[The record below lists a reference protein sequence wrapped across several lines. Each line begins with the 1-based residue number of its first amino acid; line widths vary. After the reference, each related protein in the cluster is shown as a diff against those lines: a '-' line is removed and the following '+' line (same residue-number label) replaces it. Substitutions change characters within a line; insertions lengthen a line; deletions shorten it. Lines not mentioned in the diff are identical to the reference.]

1 MEEGKIRD
9 MKTVSIEAV
18 VRKLWKGRMFIL
30 KWCAIVVA
38 CSIAYILCIP
48 RGYKSGV
55 VLLPEEASSGG
66 LSGNLGSLASLAGI
80 KMGNLEN
87 KDAISPEFYPKI
99 ISSAPFVL
107 DLMDVPVRMEKEKK
121 TVSFYTYMIEYQKGP
136 WWGSVFAWL
145 RPEEKEKEIEATS
158 TFTLGDSVKIYQLT
172 KKQHEFMKAVKGMIA
187 CRVDKKTDLVTIE
200 VEMQDPVIAA
210 YMADVVRKNL
220 QNYIVDYR
228 TSKAR
233 NDMEYMEQIT
243 EKGRTDYLEAQRKY
257 VDFADAYKELA
268 MERFAQEGNRLET
281 EMQMARTVYTQSF
294 QQLQLARAKVQEH
307 TPVFVTVQPA
317 VVPRRPSSPKRM
329 VFVFM
334 MGMLSFLVTIGWI
347 LGKDYVERSKDA
359 IVAD

>member
-30 KWCAIVVA
+30 KWCCIVVA

-48 RGYKSGV
+48 RGYKSEV
-55 VLLPEEASSGG
+55 VLLPEDASSGG
-66 LSGNLGSLASLAGI
+66 LSGSLGSLASLAGI
-80 KMGNLEN
+80 KMGNMDN
-87 KDAISPEFYPKI
+87 KDAISPEFYPKV

-107 DLMDVPVRMEKEKK
+107 DLMDVPVRLEKEKK
-121 TVSFYTYMIEYQKGP
+121 TVSFYSYIMEYQKSP
-136 WWGSVFAWL
+136 WWGRIFAWL
-145 RPEEKEKEIEATS
+145 RPEEKEKEGTTS
-158 TFTLGDSVKIYQLT
+158 TFALGDSIKVYRLT
-172 KKQHEFMKAVKGMIA
+172 KKQYGFMKAMQGMIP
-187 CRVDKKTDLVTIE
+187 CRVDKKTDLITIN
-200 VEMQDPVIAA
+200 VEMLDPLIAA

-220 QNYIVDYR
+220 QDYIVEYR

-233 NDMEYMEQIT
+233 NDMEYMERIT
-243 EKGRTDYLEAQRKY
+243 EEGEKKYLEAQRKY
-257 VDFADAYKELA
+257 VDFADSYKELA
-268 MERFAQEGNRLET
+268 MERFAQKGNRLET
-281 EMQMARTVYTQSF
+281 ELQMARNVYTQSF

-334 MGMLSFLVTIGWI
+334 MGVLSFLVTSGWI
-347 LGKDYVERSKDA
+347 LGKDYVKRNDTV
-359 IVAD
+359 VAE